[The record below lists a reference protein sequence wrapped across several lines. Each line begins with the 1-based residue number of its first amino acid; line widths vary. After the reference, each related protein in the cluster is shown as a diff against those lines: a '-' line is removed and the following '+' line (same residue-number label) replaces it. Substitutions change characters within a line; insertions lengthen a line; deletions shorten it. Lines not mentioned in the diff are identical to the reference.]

1 MEDFIMASELTIKDL
16 RQNSDVPACRFVIS
30 TIYELWYAFVEH
42 TLNDNDA
49 FLDDDG
55 VFPLCHP
62 DDVGKFINYVATH
75 DDVVSL
81 SKYLPEDDVQ
91 ASDIISFCVKSET
104 SRLIS
109 HTLK

>member
-1 MEDFIMASELTIKDL
+1 MEAFIMANELTIKDL
-16 RQNSDVPACRFVIS
+16 KENSDTPACKFVVS
-30 TIYELWYAFVEH
+30 TIYELWYDFVEH
-42 TLNDNDA
+42 TFNDNDA

-62 DDVGKFINYVATH
+62 DDVDKFINYVAMH

-91 ASDIISFCVKSET
+91 ASAIISFCVKSEM
-104 SRLIS
+104 SRL
-109 HTLK
+109 TRYTFK

>member
-1 MEDFIMASELTIKDL
+1 MSCGMIL
-16 RQNSDVPACRFVIS
+16 
-30 TIYELWYAFVEH
+30 
-42 TLNDNDA
+42 LNIPLMITMP
-49 FLDDDG
+49 FLDNDG

-81 SKYLPEDDVQ
+81 NKYLPEDDVQ
-91 ASDIISFCVKSET
+91 ASDIISFCVKSEMY
-104 SRLIS
+104 RLTS